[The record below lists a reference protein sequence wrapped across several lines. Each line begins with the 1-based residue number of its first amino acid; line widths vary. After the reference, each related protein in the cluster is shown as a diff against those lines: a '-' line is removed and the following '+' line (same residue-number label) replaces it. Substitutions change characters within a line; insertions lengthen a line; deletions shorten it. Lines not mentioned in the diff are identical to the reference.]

1 MDVNLTDDEKVE
13 LLKKWWKENGG
24 SIITGVVLG
33 LALLFGGKAWFAYQE
48 RQAETASSLYA
59 VMMGALNNGDAGQVT
74 QKAGILMADYTST
87 PYASLA
93 GLALAKLKIDEGEL
107 VAAHAQLQWVLD
119 NAGSEVLR
127 ETARLRLV
135 RVMIAEQ
142 DLDGAETLAA
152 QASKVSAYEALYAE
166 IDGDIFTARGDF
178 FNASKSYEK
187 ALAAMAGDSP
197 GRKQL
202 QLKYDHA
209 LILSPG
215 TEEVS

>member
-1 MDVNLTDDEKVE
+1 MDANLTDEEKVE

-48 RQAETASSLYA
+48 RQAATASNIYA
-59 VMMGALNNGDAGQVT
+59 VMMVALDNGNAAVVT
-74 QKAGILMADYTST
+74 QRAGILMTDFSST

-93 GLALAKLKIDEGEL
+93 GLALAKLKLDEGEL
-107 VAAHAQLQWVLD
+107 VAAHAQLRWVLD
-119 NAGSEVLR
+119 NTGSEVLR
-127 ETARLRLV
+127 EIARLRLI
-135 RVMIAEQ
+135 RVLIAEQ
-142 DLDGAETLAA
+142 DLEGAEALIA
-152 QASKVSAYEALYAE
+152 QANKAGAFEALYAE
-166 IDGDIFTARGDF
+166 IDGDIYTARGDF
-178 FNASKSYEK
+178 INASKAYEQ

-202 QLKYDHA
+202 QLKYEHA

-215 TEEVS
+215 AEEVS

>member
-1 MDVNLTDDEKVE
+1 MDANLTDEEKLE

-48 RQAETASSLYA
+48 RQAATASNIYA
-59 VMMGALNNGDAGQVT
+59 VMMVALDNGNAAVVT
-74 QKAGILMADYTST
+74 QRAGILMTDFSST

-93 GLALAKLKIDEGEL
+93 GLALAKLKLDEGEL
-107 VAAHAQLQWVLD
+107 VAAHAHLRWVLD

-127 ETARLRLV
+127 ETARLRLI
-135 RVMIAEQ
+135 RVLIAEQ
-142 DLDGAETLAA
+142 DLDGAEALIA
-152 QASKVSAYEALYAE
+152 QANKAGAFEALYAE
-166 IDGDIFTARGDF
+166 IDGDIYTARGDF
-178 FNASKSYEK
+178 INASKAYEQ

-202 QLKYDHA
+202 QLKYEHA

-215 TEEVS
+215 AEEVS

>member
-1 MDVNLTDDEKVE
+1 MDANLTDEEKLE

-24 SIITGVVLG
+24 SIITGVILG
-33 LALLFGGKAWFAYQE
+33 LAMLFGGKAWFAYQE
-48 RQAETASSLYA
+48 RQSETASNIYA
-59 VMMGALNNGDAGQVT
+59 VMMVALDNGNAAGVT
-74 QKAGILMADYTST
+74 QRAGILMADYTST

-93 GLALAKLKIDEGEL
+93 ALALAKLKLDEGEL

-119 NAGSEVLR
+119 NTGSEVIR
-127 ETARLRLV
+127 ETARLRLI
-135 RVMIAEQ
+135 RVLIAEQ
-142 DLDGAETLAA
+142 DLEGAEALAA
-152 QASKVSAYEALYAE
+152 QANKTGAFEALYAE
-166 IDGDIFTARGDF
+166 IDGDIYTVRGDF
-178 FNASKSYEK
+178 INASKAYEQ
-187 ALAAMAGDSP
+187 ALATMAGDSP

>member
-1 MDVNLTDDEKVE
+1 MDADLTDEEKVE

-48 RQAETASSLYA
+48 RQAATASNIYT
-59 VMMGALNNGDAGQVT
+59 VMMVALDNGNAAVVT
-74 QKAGILMADYTST
+74 QRAGILMTDFSST

-93 GLALAKLKIDEGEL
+93 GLALAKLKLDEGEL
-107 VAAHAQLQWVLD
+107 VAAHAQLRWVLD
-119 NAGSEVLR
+119 NTGSEVLR
-127 ETARLRLV
+127 EIARLRLI
-135 RVMIAEQ
+135 RVLIAEQ
-142 DLDGAETLAA
+142 DLEGAEALIA
-152 QASKVSAYEALYAE
+152 QANKAGAFEALYAE
-166 IDGDIFTARGDF
+166 IDGDIYTARGDF
-178 FNASKSYEK
+178 INASKAYEQ

-202 QLKYDHA
+202 QLKYEHA

-215 TEEVS
+215 AEEVS

>member
-1 MDVNLTDDEKVE
+1 MDANLTDEEKVE

-48 RQAETASSLYA
+48 RQAATASNIYA
-59 VMMGALNNGDAGQVT
+59 VMMVALDNGNAAVVT
-74 QKAGILMADYTST
+74 QRAGILMTDFSST

-93 GLALAKLKIDEGEL
+93 GLALAKLKLDEGEL
-107 VAAHAQLQWVLD
+107 VAAHAQLRWVLD
-119 NAGSEVLR
+119 NTGSEVLR
-127 ETARLRLV
+127 ETARLRLI
-135 RVMIAEQ
+135 RVLIAEQ
-142 DLDGAETLAA
+142 DLEGAEALIA
-152 QASKVSAYEALYAE
+152 QANKAGAFEALYAE
-166 IDGDIFTARGDF
+166 IDGDIYTARGDF
-178 FNASKSYEK
+178 INASKAYEQ

-202 QLKYDHA
+202 QLKYEHA

-215 TEEVS
+215 AEEVS

>member
-1 MDVNLTDDEKVE
+1 MDANLTDEEKVE

-33 LALLFGGKAWFAYQE
+33 LALLFGGKAWFAYKE
-48 RQAETASSLYA
+48 RQAEMASNIYA
-59 VMMGALNNGDAGQVT
+59 VMIGALDNGDAAGVT
-74 QKAGILMADYTST
+74 QRAGILMTDYSST

-93 GLALAKLKIDEGEL
+93 GLALAKLKLDQGEL

-119 NAGSEVLR
+119 NTGSEVIR
-127 ETARLRLV
+127 ETARLRLT
-135 RVMIAEQ
+135 RVLIAEQ
-142 DLDGAETLAA
+142 DLDGAEALAA
-152 QASKVSAYEALYAE
+152 QANKRGSFEALYAE
-166 IDGDIFTARGDF
+166 IDGDIYTARGDYI
-178 FNASKSYEK
+178 NASKAYEQ
-187 ALAAMAGDSP
+187 ALAAMADDSP

-209 LILSPG
+209 LIQSPA